1 MHEQL
6 KFLQHVVSASPD
18 LRLPSQWKVLLPHP
32 FDQYQFVLL
41 WGAVS
46 SYRVKVFFREL

>member
-6 KFLQHVVSASPD
+6 KSATRCQRVARPTVTF
-18 LRLPSQWKVLLPHP
+18 PVEGITPHP